1 VPPARQIARVADEPA
16 EPDVSALT
24 SEATP
29 PSPIADAP
37 PAPIADAPPPLE
49 VSEPASAAEVSSPA
63 EASETAPP
71 SMAPKPAV
79 PAPPALDGYMR
90 DARGRLVP
98 AALVKP
104 EQLLEDALV
113 RGLHEKAAKLSGLLR
128 DFRDT
133 ALDDIEALLD
143 LLADKYRVTLGGD
156 RGNLTLDTY
165 DGELIVMVSVGDQ
178 LDLGP
183 ELQIAKTLIDGCI
196 HRWSEGASI
205 ELQAIVNDAFDV
217 DKKGKLNVG
226 RILAL
231 RRMNIDDA
239 DWKKAM
245 DAIGNATRVVRS
257 KRYLRLYRKSGDK
270 AKEQVPL
277 DLASV

>member
-1 VPPARQIARVADEPA
+1 MKRHPRPIAAAHQIAKAVEQPPEPEFAASAVVADISPPPAVA
-16 EPDVSALT
+16 EPVTGDV
-24 SEATP
+24 
-29 PSPIADAP
+29 
-37 PAPIADAPPPLE
+37 
-49 VSEPASAAEVSSPA
+49 
-63 EASETAPP
+63 TA
-71 SMAPKPAV
+71 KPFVA
-79 PAPPALDGYMR
+79 APPALDGYMR

-113 RGLHEKAAKLSGLLR
+113 RGLHEKAAKLSELLR
-128 DFRDT
+128 EFRDT
-133 ALDDIEALLD
+133 ALDDIEALLG
-143 LLADKYRVTLGGD
+143 LLADKYGALGGE
-156 RGNLTLDTY
+156 RGNLSLDTF
-165 DGELIVMVSVGDQ
+165 DGDLIVLVSVGDQ
-178 LDLGP
+178 IDLGP

-196 HRWSEGASI
+196 RRWSEGASI
-205 ELQAIVNDAFDV
+205 ELQAVVNDAFDV

-270 AKEQVPL
+270 PKEQVPL
-277 DLASV
+277 DLSSV